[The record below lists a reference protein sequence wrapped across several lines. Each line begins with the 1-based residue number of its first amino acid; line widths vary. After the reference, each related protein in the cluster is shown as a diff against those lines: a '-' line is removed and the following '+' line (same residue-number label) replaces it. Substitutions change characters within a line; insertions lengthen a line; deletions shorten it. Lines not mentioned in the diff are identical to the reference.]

1 MKSIEKAL
9 YFVLLAF
16 LLFSMVSCGLV
27 YIPNDEEKAFEEI
40 LPKLFEALKNGNEDA
55 IYDLFSPT
63 VRKQSNNL
71 QEQISALITDY
82 SVPIDEF
89 DLENVPMHQSEHIG
103 NPGNWACAD
112 ATIPVRSGD
121 NYYFFRR

>member
-1 MKSIEKAL
+1 M
-9 YFVLLAF
+9 
-16 LLFSMVSCGLV
+16 

-89 DLENVPMHQSEHIG
+89 DLENVPSSSKTRSRCSKVPPFTVMVVVSLKTRSVSPKVPPL
-103 NPGNWACAD
+103 N
-112 ATIPVRSGD
+112 TISP
-121 NYYFFRR
+121 